1 MYFLM
6 VSCLSVYLDFYSEL
20 TQLPRKVMHR
30 MIGASQTIMFHMLN
44 DKIIVQ
50 VLHD

>member
-1 MYFLM
+1 M
-6 VSCLSVYLDFYSEL
+6 VSCLSVYHDLYSEL
-20 TQLPRKVMHR
+20 TQVPRKVMYH
-30 MIGASQTIMFHMLN
+30 MKGASQTIMLHILH